1 MDNKNFQGGE
11 IMEVTEFLKKEKVK
25 YEVSKHKPA
34 FTAQQIAAVVHE
46 PGRYVAK
53 PVIVKVDGE
62 YVMCVLSACHKI
74 DLAAL
79 KKQLGAKKVEL
90 VEENNMGKLFPDC
103 ELGAEPPFGNLYDL
117 PTIIDKAL
125 VKDEHIM
132 FQCGSHEKAVRM
144 NMEDYRKLVKP
155 KVLEFSYHL
164 TS

>member
-1 MDNKNFQGGE
+1 MGVIEFLDKSRVNY
-11 IMEVTEFLKKEKVK
+11 EVT
-25 YEVSKHKPA
+25 KHKPA
-34 FTAQQIAAVVHE
+34 FTAQQVAAIEHE

-62 YVMCVLSACHKI
+62 YVMCVLPACYKI

-79 KKQLGAKKVEL
+79 KKQLKAKSVEL
-90 VEENNMGKLFPDC
+90 AEEQDIEKLFPDC

-125 VKDEHIM
+125 EKDEHIM
-132 FQCGSHEKAVRM
+132 FQDGSHEEAVQM
-144 NMEDYRKLVKP
+144 SMSDYRKLVKP
-155 KVLEFSYHL
+155 KVLEFSYQQ